1 MKIFQ
6 VYPDDPLAKESV
18 TTILNNN
25 HDKRIRQKTLDFY
38 RNGCT
43 SLLTKNGSV
52 IWLVSIDEDSGLK
65 TGISLC
71 AFGAKTKKVM
81 HSITVVHA
89 EFRRIGL
96 GKSLLSSKMNI
107 LRNRHSNVSYKSFV
121 NINNEPSVKMCVSA
135 GLVITDKGSRERT
148 NSEPTE
154 FFVFE
159 DI

>member
-6 VYPDDPLAKESV
+6 VYPNDSLARESV
-18 TTILNNN
+18 TTVLNSY

-38 RNGCT
+38 RNGCV
-43 SLLTKNGSV
+43 SLLSKNGSV
-52 IWLVSIDEDSGLK
+52 VWLVSIDEDSGLR

-89 EFRRIGL
+89 EFRRVGL
-96 GKSLLSSKMNI
+96 GKLLLSSKMKI
-107 LRNRHSNVSYKSFV
+107 LRKRHPNISYKSFV

-135 GLVITDKGSRERT
+135 GLIITDKGSRERT

-154 FFVFE
+154 FFIFE